1 MPLHFHRINAV
12 RAFMAC
18 LLALTAWLAAWPVH
32 ASGNSPQAA
41 ESCANIVKPRR
52 AANTLNPSA
61 LAPAAP
67 GRPAVRRAVP
77 RLMPKK
83 RRKRKTAHAP
93 SALAPTRAPIQ
104 ISASK
109 AAWITLASIP

>member
-41 ESCANIVKPRR
+41 ESLRQYREAK
-52 AANTLNPSA
+52 ASA